1 MLIGFVALVV
11 NIKVKEVVE
20 VDNKIFGYARVS
32 SKDQNLDRQLDS
44 LKKYVADER
53 NIIVDKV
60 SGKDTNRPGL
70 STLLFS
76 VRAGDTIYIHS
87 LDRLGRNKEDIK
99 TLLTEFKNRKV
110 IVRILDLPTSMVDYG
125 EAGNSIMELINNI
138 LIEVL
143 AFQAQAERE
152 QIRKRQQEGIAS
164 AKARGVH
171 FGRGKYPFPETW
183 SEDYKVWRNG
193 GCTAKSLMKK
203 YGWTSTTFY
212 RKVFEFEKKVF

>member
-1 MLIGFVALVV
+1 M
-11 NIKVKEVVE
+11 
-20 VDNKIFGYARVS
+20 DNKIFGYARVS
-32 SKDQNLDRQLDS
+32 SKDQNLNRQLDS

-99 TLLTEFKNRKV
+99 TLLTEFRNRKV

-152 QIRKRQQEGIAS
+152 QIRKRQQEG
-164 AKARGVH
+164 
-171 FGRGKYPFPETW
+171 
-183 SEDYKVWRNG
+183 
-193 GCTAKSLMKK
+193 C
-203 YGWTSTTFY
+203 
-212 RKVFEFEKKVF
+212 

>member
-11 NIKVKEVVE
+11 NIKVKEVVKM
-20 VDNKIFGYARVS
+20 DNKIFGYARVS

-44 LKKYVADER
+44 LKKYVTDER

-171 FGRGKYPFPETW
+171 FGRKKYEFPETW
-183 SEDYKVWRNG
+183 SEDYSVWKSG
-193 GCTAKSLMKK
+193 GCSAKSLMRK
-203 YGWTSTTFY
+203 YNWTSTTFY
-212 RKVFEFEKKVF
+212 RKVAEYEKQ

>member
-143 AFQAQAERE
+143 AFQAQTERE

-164 AKARGVH
+164 AKARGVR
-171 FGRGKYPFPETW
+171 FGREKYELPETW
-183 SEDYKVWRNG
+183 SEDYQNWKSG
-193 GCTAKSLMKK
+193 KCTAKSIMKK
-203 YGWTSTTFY
+203 YGWASTTFY
-212 RKVFEFEKKVF
+212 RKVMEYEKQIM

>member
-11 NIKVKEVVE
+11 NIKVKEVVKM
-20 VDNKIFGYARVS
+20 DNKIFGYARVS

-44 LKKYVADER
+44 LKKYVTDER

-152 QIRKRQQEGIAS
+152 QIRKRQQEGIVS

-171 FGRGKYPFPETW
+171 FGRKKYEYPETW
-183 SEDYKVWRNG
+183 SEDYKVWKSG
-193 GCTAKSLMKK
+193 GCTARSLMRK
-203 YGWTSTTFY
+203 YKWNSTTF
-212 RKVFEFEKKVF
+212 

>member
-11 NIKVKEVVE
+11 NIKVKEVAE
-20 VDNKIFGYARVS
+20 MDNKIFGYARVS

-171 FGRGKYPFPETW
+171 FGRKKYEYPETW
-183 SEDYKVWRNG
+183 SEDYMLWKNG
-193 GCTAKSLMKK
+193 GCSARNLMRK
-203 YGWTSTTFY
+203 YNWTSTTFY
-212 RKVFEFEKKVF
+212 RKVAEYEKR

>member
-1 MLIGFVALVV
+1 M
-11 NIKVKEVVE
+11 
-20 VDNKIFGYARVS
+20 DNKIFGYARVS

-44 LKKYVADER
+44 LKKYVSDER
-53 NIIVDKV
+53 NIIVDKI

-164 AKARGVH
+164 AKIRGVH
-171 FGRGKYPFPETW
+171 FGRKKYEYPATW
-183 SEDYKVWRNG
+183 SEDCSIWKNG
-193 GCTAKSLMKK
+193 GCTARSLMSK
-203 YGWTSTTFY
+203 YNWTSTTFY
-212 RKVFEFEKKVF
+212 RKVAEYEKR

>member
-1 MLIGFVALVV
+1 MLIGFVVLFV

-20 VDNKIFGYARVS
+20 MDNKIFGYARVS

-44 LKKYVADER
+44 LKKFVHDER

-143 AFQAQAERE
+143 SFQAQAERE

-171 FGRGKYPFPETW
+171 FGRKKYEYPETW
-183 SEDYKVWRNG
+183 SEDYMLWKNG
-193 GCTAKSLMKK
+193 GCSAKSLMRK
-203 YGWTSTTFY
+203 YNWTSTTFY
-212 RKVFEFEKKVF
+212 RKVAEYEKR